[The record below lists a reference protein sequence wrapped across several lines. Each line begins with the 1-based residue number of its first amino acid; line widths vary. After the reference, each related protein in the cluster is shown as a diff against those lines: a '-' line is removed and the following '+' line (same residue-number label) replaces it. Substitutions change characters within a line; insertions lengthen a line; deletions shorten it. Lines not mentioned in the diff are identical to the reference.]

1 MRFLFLALAL
11 TLTTHPAFAFGQVT
25 GDPCQLVGTAP
36 TTMSLFSITG
46 PDNFDE
52 RNILSGLSLSPERRL
67 KVICELKSSIL
78 EKYSLIQLKAER
90 IGVNVD
96 QHMQD
101 CARAELG
108 ILSGDRQDFYDRV
121 LKCIAG
127 FQDTHFGGYSR
138 VRRPVVLTAIQVI
151 DIDGKIVI
159 SKASPILMAR
169 IKAENEE
176 AWKGLED
183 TLAVGNEVTM
193 IDGQPALDA
202 VKTLIPY
209 ISASSP
215 AFAELYAS
223 MTYFQRSFLYPTKK
237 TITLEIRNDKGQLK
251 HIELPWMAQI
261 TPGNFDAQAKF
272 KALGLPLV
280 TELQWKYNPVLRKL
294 EKNDENL
301 FPTGFNIKSALFAK
315 EATLTTY
322 VDDRG
327 DPGLRT
333 AEVVLDRQQVFC
345 YMQLMTFHSE
355 NFTKE
360 GSKDPQDKKPFF
372 APIKA
377 FVKSCEAKKMPLL
390 LDLKYNGGGNGS
402 FPAKLLAV
410 LSEPGAKYPS
420 DVAAFRITP
429 STVDLVTQDIDPSK
443 QSGARDL
450 DAGPDS
456 KTLLAAVSDAIQNG
470 ASFSD
475 VMNGPDVTTDA
486 EVGGYTQK
494 IVAIVTPLCISACDM
509 TARLL
514 KNSKRAVIVGT
525 ASNGTGAGFWSSE
538 TNLDSSFQDSEGLLK
553 LQIPNFLFGTQTVV
567 NEPQRLPFASAKGL
581 LSENIPTVADVQAP
595 ITVNDIKSGGADL
608 AKTAVTELFK

>member
-1 MRFLFLALAL
+1 MRFLFLAFAL
-11 TLTTHPAFAFGQVT
+11 TLTNSAFAFAQMT
-25 GDPCQLVGTAP
+25 GDPCQLAGIAP
-36 TTMSLFSITG
+36 STMSLFNVTG
-46 PDNFDE
+46 PDEFNE
-52 RNILSGLSLSPERRL
+52 GNLLTGLSLSPARRL
-67 KVICELKSSIL
+67 KIICELKSSIL
-78 EKYSLIQLKAER
+78 EKYALIQLKSER

-101 CARAELG
+101 CAREELA

-151 DIDGKIVI
+151 DIGGKIVI

-202 VKTLIPY
+202 VKTLTPY

-215 AFAELYAS
+215 AFGELYAS
-223 MTYFQRSFLYPTKK
+223 MTFFQRGFRYPTKK
-237 TITLEIRNDKGQLK
+237 TVTLEIRNAQGELK
-251 HIELPWMAQI
+251 HIELPWMAQV

-294 EKNDENL
+294 EKNDEGL
-301 FPTGFNIKSALFAK
+301 FPTGFNIKAALFPNQ
-315 EATLTTY
+315 ATFTTY
-322 VDDRG
+322 VDDEG
-327 DPGLRT
+327 APGLRT
-333 AEVVLDRQQVFC
+333 AEVILDRQHVFC
-345 YMQLMTFHSE
+345 YMQLLTFYSE

-360 GSKDPQDKKPFF
+360 GSKDSKDKQPFF
-372 APIKA
+372 TPIKA

-390 LDLKYNGGGNGS
+390 LDLKYNGGGNGTY
-402 FPAKLLAV
+402 PAKLLAA

-420 DVAAFRITP
+420 DVSAFRITP
-429 STVDLVTQDIDPSK
+429 SMVDIVTQEIDPSK

-450 DAGPDS
+450 DAGPDA

-470 ASFSD
+470 APYTD
-475 VMNGPDVTTDA
+475 VMNGPDVTTDH
-486 EVGGYTQK
+486 EVGGYSQK

-514 KNSKRAVIVGT
+514 KNAKRAVLVGT
-525 ASNGTGAGFWSSE
+525 ASNGTGAGFWSE
-538 TNLDSSFQDSEGLLK
+538 ANLDSSFQDSEGVLK
-553 LQIPNFLFGTQTVV
+553 LQIPNSLFGVETAV
-567 NEPQRLPFASAKGL
+567 NEPERLPFATAKAL
-581 LSENIPTVADVQAP
+581 LSENVPIVADVQTP
-595 ITVNDIKSGGADL
+595 FTVEDIKNGGTEL
-608 AKTAVTELFK
+608 AKTAVSELFK